1 MQGPDPQLAQT
12 CVIEL
17 KHRLEILEATVCTMQ
32 SEKKEDWDQ
41 NEQLQKKVN
50 ELKVH
55 NEQLEKRVNEL
66 GEMVSKQH
74 WKIMKVEAKLSDYQV
89 GMQCLHVKSFAI
101 QLHAKM
107 ITKAEF
113 DEKMV
118 AFEGP

>member
-32 SEKKEDWDQ
+32 IQKKEDWDQ

-74 WKIMKVEAKLSDYQV
+74 WKIMKHEAKLSDYQV